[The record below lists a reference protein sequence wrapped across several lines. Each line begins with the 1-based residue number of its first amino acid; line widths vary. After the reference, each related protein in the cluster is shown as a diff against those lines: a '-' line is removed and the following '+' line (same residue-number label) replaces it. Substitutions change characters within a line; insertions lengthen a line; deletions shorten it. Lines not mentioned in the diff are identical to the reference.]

1 MIGQNIDIDLADLK
15 FARTLEIIRD
25 ANKDF
30 DGNQLQAKLLLDWPV
45 KTDKSVYHP
54 ETIRLY
60 EEFRESTKTD
70 PSLKQ
75 GS

>member
-1 MIGQNIDIDLADLK
+1 MLNLDIDAES
-15 FARTLEIIRD
+15 ARISEIIRD
-25 ANKDF
+25 VNKDF
-30 DGNQLQAKLLLDWPV
+30 DGDQIQAKLLLDWPV

-60 EEFRESTKTD
+60 EEFRESIKTD

>member
-1 MIGQNIDIDLADLK
+1 MLSLDIDAES
-15 FARTLEIIRD
+15 ARISEIIRD
-25 ANKDF
+25 VNKDF
-30 DGNQLQAKLLLDWPV
+30 DGDQIQAKLLLDWPV